1 MAKTSS
7 VYKFRKSV
15 NIGALTAEDDAAFL
29 SECFID
35 TGLLSATTNKNDFR
49 RIILGRTGAGKSA
62 LFIRLSEQVN
72 TIVINPDELALD
84 YLSNS
89 EILKQL
95 HECGISLTPFYK
107 LLWKHVFAVEVLRQ
121 RHEQLREGENA
132 KGWWRNFL
140 NSFSRSVPD
149 QTSKESLEYLT
160 QFGDNFWQ
168 TTDYRVREI
177 TERMEKQ
184 IWAKL
189 EAKLGPLKSEVSGTQ
204 LSAEERKIALEH
216 IGREFVQAIQ
226 IKKLNEAVKWLASDM
241 EGQPAIFIILDKL
254 DTTWAETQLRLQL
267 IRALIDTAQEFKV
280 VSNVKILIAL
290 REDLFESI
298 LHTVAAS
305 EPGFQREKYTQ
316 LCHHVHWTKDELKA
330 VVETRVNKLMKDA
343 YTSAKVKI
351 EDVMEPVEGQPGIGY
366 LIERTLLR
374 PRDVIAF
381 FNKCIDQ
388 TNDTPKITRKMILA
402 AEPNYSVGRLKA
414 LADEWSSVEP
424 LVAEVAEL
432 FRGKNADLRLSDIT
446 DEGIERMCKTLYQN
460 HWNKISPL
468 GSAAKL
474 HCESP
479 EKMSADTVRRM
490 IINLLYKVG
499 VIGVKPTGPDKYQWS
514 SEGVP
519 TVDHLELTENCG
531 VKVHKTFWKALN
543 IAGKGQ
549 GPVDGSM
556 IV

>member
-1 MAKTSS
+1 VANSSS

-15 NIGALTAEDDAAFL
+15 NIGALTAEEDAAFL

-35 TGLLSATTNKNDFR
+35 TGLLSATTDKHDFR
-49 RIILGRTGAGKSA
+49 RLILGRTGAGKSA
-62 LFIRLSEQVN
+62 LFIRLSEQAN

-132 KGWWRNFL
+132 KGWWGNFL
-140 NSFSRSVPD
+140 NGFSRSVPD
-149 QTSKESLEYLT
+149 QTSKEALEYLT

-177 TERMEKQ
+177 TERMERQ
-184 IWAKL
+184 IQAKL
-189 EAKLGPLKSEVSGTQ
+189 AAKLGTVSTEVGGSQ
-204 LSAEERKIALEH
+204 LTAEERKIALEH

-226 IKKLNEAVKWLASDM
+226 IKKLNEAVKWLAGDM
-241 EGQPAIFIILDKL
+241 EGQPSIFIILDKL
-254 DTTWAETQLRLQL
+254 DTAWAETQLRLQL

-280 VSNVKILIAL
+280 VTNVKILIAL
-290 REDLFESI
+290 REDLFETI
-298 LHTVAAS
+298 ITTVAAS

-316 LCHHVHWTKDELKA
+316 LCHQVHWTRDELKML
-330 VVETRVNKLMKDA
+330 VEARVNKLMKNA
-343 YTSAKVKI
+343 YTTAKVKI
-351 EDVMEPVEGQPGIGY
+351 EDVMEPVEGQPGIVY

-381 FNKCIDQ
+381 FNKCIEQ
-388 TNDTPKITRKMILA
+388 TNDTAKITRKMILA

-414 LADEWSSVEP
+414 LADEWGSIEP
-424 LVAEVAEL
+424 LVSEVAEL
-432 FRGKNADLRLSDIT
+432 FRGRKADLRLSDIT
-446 DEGIERMCKTLYQN
+446 DEGIKKICESLYLN
-460 HWNKISPL
+460 HWNKSSPL
-468 GSAAKL
+468 GAAAKL
-474 HCESP
+474 HCECP
-479 EKMSADTVRRM
+479 EKMSANTVRRM

-499 VIGVKPTGPDKYQWS
+499 VIGVKPTGPDKYQWA
-514 SEGVP
+514 SEGPP

-549 GPVDGSM
+549 GQVDGSM